1 MQPKGQTPPAS
12 TPTQP
17 ATQPE
22 PSKGKKG
29 KGGKSTA
36 KGAGKPTTTREEK
49 TVALPPGTFNVK
61 GIDLPVRSQLVLGAP
76 GVALAQDSAAVLQD
90 FRRLQSSSH
99 TQLLVTSSRGKK
111 PDELPEPVLEGLE
124 LLITEGGKTRT
135 ALLSAYV
142 WHLAG
147 PKAKVTQEA
156 RVIDM
161 GPATTITV
169 KLNPTT
175 FLRQEGREPP
185 KQYTVKTMRQF
196 IKLVDPQLD
205 LKIQDIWQPAT
216 LAHDDAF
223 IIRIAKDNA
232 HQALNRLT
240 RHGFATTPQR
250 SWQEDTGVI
259 WLQDRAYADATR
271 AATQTLMAI
280 PEENDWR
287 KDSSLFLKQGTQ
299 RATYGLR
306 IPKDYMDLGRAAAGL
321 DNTKAHVLTGCSH
334 KWSKQDVEKVLQLLH
349 WEAKPQRPMGKYT
362 WLIRATHPPQQDRYL
377 MQCEHER
384 LNLVVKPYAPPGQPK
399 AKQDLGEARLM
410 QETSWA
416 NVVKGD
422 ARLSVAH
429 SPTKLRMDWGD
440 IQDSDEDSIQ
450 EAQEN
455 NHQDQDDMD
464 DGPDSRKR
472 TDRNTSPRDGEA
484 EHELKHSKRARI
496 KETEA
501 DKADSRLQALVQ
513 DLTMQNAQQQ
523 KRIDELLGQIQA
535 LVAQVQALSGQM
547 KAQPAKE
554 EPKVEPTKPQPGP
567 TLDQLRELQEDDGSI
582 TVTDPTTQEQI
593 NYVLLP
599 EESEVCVIA
608 FLGPMRT
615 HSSNRPNSSPSVG
628 RTTSASGAA
637 LRRS

>member
-1 MQPKGQTPPAS
+1 
-12 TPTQP
+12 
-17 ATQPE
+17 
-22 PSKGKKG
+22 
-29 KGGKSTA
+29 
-36 KGAGKPTTTREEK
+36 
-49 TVALPPGTFNVK
+49 
-61 GIDLPVRSQLVLGAP
+61 
-76 GVALAQDSAAVLQD
+76 
-90 FRRLQSSSH
+90 
-99 TQLLVTSSRGKK
+99 
-111 PDELPEPVLEGLE
+111 
-124 LLITEGGKTRT
+124 
-135 ALLSAYV
+135 
-142 WHLAG
+142 
-147 PKAKVTQEA
+147 
-156 RVIDM
+156 M

-169 KLNPTT
+169 KLNPTA
-175 FLRQEGREPP
+175 FLQQEGRNPP

-196 IKLVDPQLD
+196 IKLIDPQLD

-216 LAHDDAF
+216 IAHDDAF
-223 IIRIAKDNA
+223 IIRIAKENA

-259 WLQDRAYADATR
+259 WLQDRAYVDAAR
-271 AATQTLMAI
+271 AATLTLTAI

-287 KDSSLFLKQGTQ
+287 KDSSLFLKQGAQ

-349 WEAKPQRPMGKYT
+349 WDAKPQRPMGKYT

-384 LNLVVKPYAPPGQPK
+384 LNLVIKPYAPPGQAKP
-399 AKQDLGEARLM
+399 KQDLGETRLL

-429 SPTKLRMDWGD
+429 SPSKLRMDWGD
-440 IQDSDEDSIQ
+440 IQDSDEEDNSSQ
-450 EAQEN
+450 EEQEDAN
-455 NHQDQDDMD
+455 QDQDDME

-472 TDRNTSPRDGEA
+472 AGQNTPPREGEA
-484 EHELKHSKRARI
+484 EQEQDHSNRART
-496 KETEA
+496 KETDA
-501 DKADSRLQALVQ
+501 NNADSRLQALVQ

-547 KAQPAKE
+547 TAQTATTTKE
-554 EPKVEPTKPQPGP
+554 EPKVEPFRPPPRP

-582 TVTDPTTQEQI
+582 TVTDPTTQARI

-608 FLGPMRT
+608 HPWAYADALKQQTNFKSISGANNLCFWRCVAQIMTDYRTDNTLHKPEDVKQEILDWAIRQAYQVSSLLDGETLAVTKQLKTDRKPGAMATEKSVAAAALYLGVRLTVLHEDMAQAWTFLGEAGNPVG
-615 HSSNRPNSSPSVG
+615 PSYILKLKAEHFTLGQQVDIQPHV
-628 RTTSASGAA
+628 
-637 LRRS
+637 LP

>member
-1 MQPKGQTPPAS
+1 MQPKGQTPPAAT
-12 TPTQP
+12 TPQP
-17 ATQPE
+17 APQTEQ
-22 PSKGKKG
+22 SKGKKG
-29 KGGKSTA
+29 KGGKP
-36 KGAGKPTTTREEK
+36 AGKGTGKAQQPKEEK
-49 TVALPPGTFNVK
+49 TVALPPGTFNVN
-61 GIDLPVRSQLVLGAP
+61 GVDLPVRSQLVLGAP
-76 GVALAQDSAAVLQD
+76 GVALVQDTAAVLQEY
-90 FRRLQSSSH
+90 RRLQSSSH
-99 TQLLVTSSRGKK
+99 TQILITSAKGKK

-124 LLITEGGKTRT
+124 LLITEGGRTHT
-135 ALLSAYV
+135 ALLSAFV

-147 PKAKVTQEA
+147 PKAKVSQEA
-156 RVIDM
+156 RIIDM

-169 KLNPTT
+169 KLNPTA
-175 FLRQEGREPP
+175 FLQQNGRTPP
-185 KQYTVKTMRQF
+185 KQFTVKTMRQF

-205 LKIQDIWQPAT
+205 VKIQDIWQPAT

-223 IIRIAKDNA
+223 IIRIAKESA

-259 WLQDRAYADATR
+259 WLQDRTYADAAR
-271 AATQTLMAI
+271 AATQTLAAI

-287 KDSSLFLKQGTQ
+287 KDSSLFLKQGAQ

-384 LNLVVKPYAPPGQPK
+384 LNLVIKPYAPPGQVKP
-399 AKQDLGEARLM
+399 KQDLGETRLL

-429 SPTKLRMDWGD
+429 SPSKLRMDWGD
-440 IQDSDEDSIQ
+440 IQDSDEDANSSQ
-450 EAQEN
+450 EDHEEDG
-455 NHQDQDDMD
+455 QDQDDMD
-464 DGPDSRKR
+464 DGTDRRKR
-472 TDRNTSPRDGEA
+472 TGQTTPPWEGDAGQVLEQ
-484 EHELKHSKRARI
+484 EHSKRARI
-496 KETEA
+496 KET
-501 DKADSRLQALVQ
+501 DTNNADSRLQALVQ

-523 KRIDELLGQIQA
+523 KRIDELLSQIQA

-547 KAQPAKE
+547 SSQQATATKE
-554 EPKVEPTKPQPGP
+554 EPETEPPSPPPRP
-567 TLDQLRELQEDDGSI
+567 TLEQLRELQEDDGSI
-582 TVTDPTTQEQI
+582 TVTDPTTQAQI
-593 NYVLLP
+593 NY
-599 EESEVCVIA
+599 
-608 FLGPMRT
+608 
-615 HSSNRPNSSPSVG
+615 
-628 RTTSASGAA
+628 
-637 LRRS
+637 